1 MYNDGSG
8 SVAEIWF
15 TLRIEALRMR
25 DPNPPS
31 LVQVRFVLM
40 RHLSE
45 RLHRALKH
53 INDETDVSEL
63 LDLAFKTDIL
73 LRVQNMQGESQG
85 IAVDVT
91 TDRPKAKAK
100 LKTINS
106 PQFAAAR
113 KELGVDCHWIVVVN
127 VNALPS
133 KEELMDAI
141 YEQVDKGKRIVI
153 LEL

>member
-8 SVAEIWF
+8 SEAEIWF
-15 TLRIEALRMR
+15 SLRIEALRMR

-31 LVQVRFVLM
+31 LEQVRRALT
-40 RHLSE
+40 RHLSDRLE
-45 RLHRALKH
+45 RAFLH
-53 INDETDVSEL
+53 INDELDVSEL

-73 LRVQNMQGESQG
+73 LRVQNMQGESLR

-91 TDRPKAKAK
+91 ANRAKAKAK
-100 LKTINS
+100 LKTINNY
-106 PQFAAAR
+106 QFAAAR
-113 KELGVDCHWIVVVN
+113 KELGIDCHWIVVVN

-141 YEQVDKGKRIVI
+141 YQQVDKDRRIVI